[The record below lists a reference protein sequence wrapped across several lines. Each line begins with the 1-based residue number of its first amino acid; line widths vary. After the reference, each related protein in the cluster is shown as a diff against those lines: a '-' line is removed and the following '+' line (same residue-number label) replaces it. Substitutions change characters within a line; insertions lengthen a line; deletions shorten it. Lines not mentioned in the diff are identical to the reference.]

1 MMDQMAHQNE
11 VTTNLLDRATQVSQ
25 QAEASEPLLSSQL
38 YDSIRKFSQESSK
51 QLKETTDQL
60 LNRGLMTRNL
70 FDRLKE
76 NTGPDATKMQ
86 DITSEML
93 KLGFM
98 PQATEAGERARTSID
113 QLKNGIEHAAESV
126 LGDDTEALRMAQQEL
141 DQLAEQL
148 RNEISQSKGEGS
160 KTNAS
165 ALAGAQPGAQG
176 ETNRLNGGSGQMQ
189 GQQLAKNSNQ
199 GQQPGEDT
207 KPDGTNP
214 SENREGQPGAGAR
227 TSQSA
232 KGDQAPSTDRS
243 GQGLRTPAEQA
254 ASDAQQDS
262 NAAGQTPQQ
271 GGRDGLARSGSRPR
285 ATQRSTRLNN
295 TDGGEGGGS
304 ANLNFD
310 RLLND
315 DAWRQS
321 GPLTGDDFVNWSD
334 RLREVEEM
342 IDQTDLR
349 NEIAT
354 ARDRAGVMRR
364 EFKQDRKK
372 PDWAVVQLQVIQPL
386 TEVRDRLA
394 EELIRRQSREAL
406 VPIDRDPVPNRY
418 SDLVR
423 RYYEEL
429 GKDK

>member
-1 MMDQMAHQNE
+1 
-11 VTTNLLDRATQVSQ
+11 
-25 QAEASEPLLSSQL
+25 
-38 YDSIRKFSQESSK
+38 
-51 QLKETTDQL
+51 
-60 LNRGLMTRNL
+60 
-70 FDRLKE
+70 
-76 NTGPDATKMQ
+76 
-86 DITSEML
+86 
-93 KLGFM
+93 
-98 PQATEAGERARTSID
+98 
-113 QLKNGIEHAAESV
+113 
-126 LGDDTEALRMAQQEL
+126 
-141 DQLAEQL
+141 
-148 RNEISQSKGEGS
+148 
-160 KTNAS
+160 
-165 ALAGAQPGAQG
+165 
-176 ETNRLNGGSGQMQ
+176 
-189 GQQLAKNSNQ
+189 
-199 GQQPGEDT
+199 
-207 KPDGTNP
+207 
-214 SENREGQPGAGAR
+214 
-227 TSQSA
+227 
-232 KGDQAPSTDRS
+232 
-243 GQGLRTPAEQA
+243 
-254 ASDAQQDS
+254 
-262 NAAGQTPQQ
+262 
-271 GGRDGLARSGSRPR
+271 
-285 ATQRSTRLNN
+285 LNN